1 MQLFRLAGTSI
12 MLTFALLGTTF
23 GQLTVVKN
31 LKIPNPIPKNTFGVR
46 TVFDEETAEYGKDYD
61 YNNGNGN
68 ADGVCAHWLRKY
80 ASPVPANVYLT
91 GPCVLPI
98 NATREQDVVATCR
111 AVGSAGTRTG
121 AKLNFQLYIDP
132 DTKKATA
139 DFQVRGNVWYGFGN
153 EPSNTPLHHESNS
166 FTDLDS
172 TILVNCVGD
181 GRK

>member
-1 MQLFRLAGTSI
+1 MYLLRLAGASV
-12 MLTFALLGTTF
+12 MLTFILLGTTF
-23 GQLTVVKN
+23 GQLTVEKG
-31 LKIPNPIPKNTFGVR
+31 LKIPKPIPKNTFVVQ
-46 TVFDEETAEYGKDYD
+46 TVFDEETVDYGKDYD
-61 YNNGNGN
+61 YNGGKGT

-80 ASPVPANVYLT
+80 ASTDPKNEHIT

-98 NATREQDVVATCR
+98 SETREQDVVATCR
-111 AVGSAGTRTG
+111 AVGSAGTTTG

-139 DFQVRGNVWYGFGN
+139 SFQGKGNVWYGFGN
-153 EPSNTPLHHESNS
+153 EASNTPLHHESQT
-166 FTDLDS
+166 FTDPDS